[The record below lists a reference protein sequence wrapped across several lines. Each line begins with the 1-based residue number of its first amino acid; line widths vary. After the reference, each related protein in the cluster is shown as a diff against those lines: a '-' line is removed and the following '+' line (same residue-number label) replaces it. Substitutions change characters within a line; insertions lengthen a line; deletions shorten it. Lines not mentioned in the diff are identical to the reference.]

1 MLTLLITLGL
11 ISLGFHLLFAVIGLA
26 LRIAFHLSPFFLIY
40 YLLTSGRRA
49 GRYYW

>member
-11 ISLGFHLLFAVIGLA
+11 IWLGFQLLFSILGLV